1 MDRDGSIVSGKGLQD
16 FKLQLPFM
24 SDIEEDQYYKSFTDL
39 YLRVF
44 KTQVLSNF
52 LCLFS
57 LLNADERLRFELLR
71 QVI

>member
-1 MDRDGSIVSGKGLQD
+1 MDRDGSIVSGKGLLD
-16 FKLQLPFM
+16 FKLQLPVM

-57 LLNADERLRFELLR
+57 LLNATKYLSR
-71 QVI
+71 